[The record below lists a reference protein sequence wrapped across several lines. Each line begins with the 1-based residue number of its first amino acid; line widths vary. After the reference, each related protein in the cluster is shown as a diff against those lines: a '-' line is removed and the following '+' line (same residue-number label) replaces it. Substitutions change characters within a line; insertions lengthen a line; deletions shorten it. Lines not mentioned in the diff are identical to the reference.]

1 MVYFKGMIYTRN
13 WKKPKLGHDLTEVM
27 FETKKLFIKI
37 DIKYNEHF
45 SNIMNITH
53 KSSQPNLTIPEI
65 KDIKT
70 DEDFINNNL
79 IKIQNF
85 ICKLLYN
92 YRILNKSDFTEGT
105 TTNTINI
112 LNELSKFLKTGSFV
126 IDNSIPSEWYVNS
139 LLNLLKNIPDEYKKM
154 IMRKYMK
161 N

>member
-1 MVYFKGMIYTRN
+1 MVYFKGIIYTRN
-13 WKKPKLGHDLTEVM
+13 WKKLKLEHDLTEVM

-85 ICKLLYN
+85 ICKLL
-92 YRILNKSDFTEGT
+92 
-105 TTNTINI
+105 
-112 LNELSKFLKTGSFV
+112 
-126 IDNSIPSEWYVNS
+126 
-139 LLNLLKNIPDEYKKM
+139 
-154 IMRKYMK
+154 
-161 N
+161 

>member
-1 MVYFKGMIYTRN
+1 MVYFKGIIYTRN
-13 WKKPKLGHDLTEVM
+13 WKKLKLEHYLTEVM

-45 SNIMNITH
+45 SNLMNITP

-85 ICKLLYN
+85 ICKLL
-92 YRILNKSDFTEGT
+92 
-105 TTNTINI
+105 
-112 LNELSKFLKTGSFV
+112 
-126 IDNSIPSEWYVNS
+126 
-139 LLNLLKNIPDEYKKM
+139 
-154 IMRKYMK
+154 
-161 N
+161 